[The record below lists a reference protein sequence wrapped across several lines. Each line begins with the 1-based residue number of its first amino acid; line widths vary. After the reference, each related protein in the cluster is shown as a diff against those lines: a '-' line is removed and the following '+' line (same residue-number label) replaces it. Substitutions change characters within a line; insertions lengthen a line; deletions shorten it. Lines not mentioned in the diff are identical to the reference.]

1 MAIQLKR
8 GKTSSWSSK
17 GTTTLKEGQ
26 PAVDIETGL
35 LKFGKSGGGSWD
47 NAVGVSV
54 DAGWSGSDD
63 NFLNKVSWSE
73 LSALVKKG
81 PASQGIK
88 VGQIKYFDHSDFGM
102 LKARV
107 IGIDHD
113 TVSGASHSITM
124 QLVECIP
131 GTYIYENSSSNTWS
145 ASEARAWLN
154 QDTANKVDEFGN
166 LPGFIYG
173 LDPELKKVLGTT
185 SKQCIKTYNATTLE
199 TVSDKIFLL
208 SCAEVYAGKGYG
220 SAEEGKVYDY
230 YKNNS
235 SLSAPGTGSDT
246 NRIRFTKGS
255 DTSSGSSGTYWWLR
269 TPHSSNSHAACDVI
283 STGNIYNT
291 SVTDSIS
298 LLPAFCII

>member
-35 LKFGKSGGGSWD
+35 LKFGKSGGGSWN

-54 DAGWSGSDD
+54 DAGFGGSDD
-63 NFLNKVSWSE
+63 HFLQTVTWSE

-88 VGQIKYFDHSDFGM
+88 VGQIKYFNHSDFGM

-107 IGIDHD
+107 IGVDHD

-124 QLVECIP
+124 QLVKGIP
-131 GTYIYENSSSNTWS
+131 GSYIYANGSSNAWS
-145 ASEARAWLN
+145 TANVRVWLN
-154 QDTANKVDEFGN
+154 QDTATKVDAFGN

-173 LDPELKKVLGTT
+173 LDPELKKVLGSA

-199 TVSDKIFLL
+199 TVSNKIFLL
-208 SCAEVYAGKGYG
+208 SCAEVYAGKGLG
-220 SAEEGKVYDY
+220 TAEEGKVYDY

-235 SLSAPGTGSDT
+235 SLSAPGIGSDT
-246 NRIRFTKGS
+246 NRVRFIKGS
-255 DTSSGSSGTYWWLR
+255 NTASIWWLR
-269 TPHSSNSHAACDVI
+269 TPGSGYSSGACIVDDSGYVN
-283 STGNIYNT
+283 GNT
-291 SVTDSIS
+291 VTTTHS